1 MKKQE
6 FLKRLSAGM
15 AELPLLERH
24 KRIKKYRVQMEDRL
38 RQGESEE
45 EIIAAFPPPEEI
57 CREALE
63 EIPERR
69 KPLSAA
75 QKAMLTAAA
84 VLTSPLWIGAA
95 LIAAGAALVCYVL
108 LWLSI
113 AAVFLL
119 VLGLAVAF
127 VTGIVSSLIFFP
139 SNAAAG
145 GLQMGLSLICGS
157 LSVLLLAAGVKLIGW
172 VRKADRKI
180 RRKTKEFLR
189 RRMASL

>member
-6 FLKRLSAGM
+6 FLKHLSAGM
-15 AELPLLERH
+15 AELPLPERH
-24 KRIKKYRVQMEDRL
+24 KRIKKYRAQLEGRL

-57 CREALE
+57 CREALAE
-63 EIPERR
+63 VPERR

-75 QKAMLTAAA
+75 QKAMLAAAA

-113 AAVFLL
+113 AVVFLL
-119 VLGLAVAF
+119 VLVLAVAF

-157 LSVLLLAAGVKLIGW
+157 LSVLLLAAGIKLVGW

-180 RRKTKEFLR
+180 RRKTKDFIR

>member
-1 MKKQE
+1 MTGSAARRQNASAWRSRALGWYRLGAAGRERGSGMKKKE

-15 AELPLLERH
+15 AELPLPERH
-24 KRIKKYRVQMEDRL
+24 KRIKKYRAQLEDRL

-45 EIIAAFPPPEEI
+45 EIIAAFPPPEKI

-113 AAVFLL
+113 AAVPPRH
-119 VLGLAVAF
+119 
-127 VTGIVSSLIFFP
+127 FP
-139 SNAAAG
+139 G
-145 GLQMGLSLICGS
+145 C
-157 LSVLLLAAGVKLIGW
+157 
-172 VRKADRKI
+172 
-180 RRKTKEFLR
+180 F
-189 RRMASL
+189 